1 MRGAIKSHPFGT
13 QVPRKV
19 RHACRSGA
27 ILLLLSPLQQF
38 LIAEEKDRLARRAQ
52 QDAIK
57 NAKKQAIDTL
67 QELQTLEQQRE
78 TIMGKLQEAQNNVV
92 RFAQPEANPD
102 DLAQLAKIPET
113 PEEELDTLVNVA
125 DAVIN
130 SNIKIGTVK
139 KLKFFSFFF

>member
-1 MRGAIKSHPFGT
+1 MNVVIIQFREEIKKISLKNLDLNN
-13 QVPRKV
+13 QKNMN
-19 RHACRSGA
+19 
-27 ILLLLSPLQQF
+27 ILF
-38 LIAEEKDRLARRAQ
+38 FAEEKDRLARRAQ

-78 TIMGKLQEAQNNVV
+78 NIMGKLQQAQNNVV
-92 RFAQPEANPD
+92 RFAQPQADPN

-130 SNIKIGTVK
+130 SNIKIGMY
-139 KLKFFSFFF
+139 

>member
-1 MRGAIKSHPFGT
+1 MNVVIIQFREEINKFSFKKNLDLNN
-13 QVPRKV
+13 QNNKN
-19 RHACRSGA
+19 
-27 ILLLLSPLQQF
+27 ILF
-38 LIAEEKDRLARRAQ
+38 FAEEKDRLARRAQ

-78 TIMGKLQEAQNNVV
+78 NIMGKLQQAQNNVV
-92 RFAQPEANPD
+92 RFAQPQADPN

-130 SNIKIGTVK
+130 SNIKIGIRRNVCLFK
-139 KLKFFSFFF
+139 EIED

>member
-1 MRGAIKSHPFGT
+1 MNVVIIQFREEIKKISLKNLDLNN
-13 QVPRKV
+13 QKNKN
-19 RHACRSGA
+19 
-27 ILLLLSPLQQF
+27 ILF
-38 LIAEEKDRLARRAQ
+38 FAEEKDRLARRAQ

-78 TIMGKLQEAQNNVV
+78 NIMGKLQQAQNNVV
-92 RFAQPEANPD
+92 RFAQPQADPN

-130 SNIKIGTVK
+130 SNIKIGIRRNVCLFK
-139 KLKFFSFFF
+139 EIED

>member
-1 MRGAIKSHPFGT
+1 MNVVIIQFSLKNLDLNN
-13 QVPRKV
+13 QKNKN
-19 RHACRSGA
+19 
-27 ILLLLSPLQQF
+27 ILF
-38 LIAEEKDRLARRAQ
+38 FAEEKDRLARRAQ

-78 TIMGKLQEAQNNVV
+78 NIMGKLQQAQNNVV
-92 RFAQPEANPD
+92 RFAQPQADPN

-130 SNIKIGTVK
+130 SNIKIGIRRNVCLFK
-139 KLKFFSFFF
+139 EIED

>member
-1 MRGAIKSHPFGT
+1 MHVCQR
-13 QVPRKV
+13 
-19 RHACRSGA
+19 GA
-27 ILLLLSPLQQF
+27 ILLLLSLMHQF

-130 SNIKIGTVK
+130 SNIKIQQ
-139 KLKFFSFFF
+139 LSSN

>member
-1 MRGAIKSHPFGT
+1 MNVVIIQFSLKNLDLNNQKS
-13 QVPRKV
+13 KN
-19 RHACRSGA
+19 
-27 ILLLLSPLQQF
+27 ILF
-38 LIAEEKDRLARRAQ
+38 FAEEKDRLARRAQ

-78 TIMGKLQEAQNNVV
+78 NIMGKLQEAQNNVV
-92 RFAQPEANPD
+92 RFAQPQADPN

-130 SNIKIGTVK
+130 SNIKIGIRRNVCLFK
-139 KLKFFSFFF
+139 EIED

>member
-1 MRGAIKSHPFGT
+1 MNVVIIQFREEIKKIFLKKNLDLNN
-13 QVPRKV
+13 QKNKN
-19 RHACRSGA
+19 
-27 ILLLLSPLQQF
+27 ILF
-38 LIAEEKDRLARRAQ
+38 FAEEKDRLARRAQ

-78 TIMGKLQEAQNNVV
+78 NIMGKLQQAQNNVV
-92 RFAQPEANPD
+92 RFAQPQADPN

-130 SNIKIGTVK
+130 SNIKIGIRRNVCLFK
-139 KLKFFSFFF
+139 EIED

>member
-1 MRGAIKSHPFGT
+1 MNVVIIQFREEINKFSLKKNLDLNN
-13 QVPRKV
+13 QNNKN
-19 RHACRSGA
+19 
-27 ILLLLSPLQQF
+27 ILF
-38 LIAEEKDRLARRAQ
+38 FAEEKDRLARRAQ

-78 TIMGKLQEAQNNVV
+78 NIMGKLQQAQNNVV
-92 RFAQPEANPD
+92 RFAQPQADPN

-130 SNIKIGTVK
+130 SNIKIGIRRNVCLFK
-139 KLKFFSFFF
+139 EIED

>member
-1 MRGAIKSHPFGT
+1 MNVVIIQFREEIKKISLKNLDLNN
-13 QVPRKV
+13 QNNKN
-19 RHACRSGA
+19 
-27 ILLLLSPLQQF
+27 ILF
-38 LIAEEKDRLARRAQ
+38 FAEEKDRLARRAQ

-78 TIMGKLQEAQNNVV
+78 NIMGKLQQAQNDVV
-92 RFAQPEANPD
+92 RFAQPQADPN

-130 SNIKIGTVK
+130 SNIKIGIRRNVCLFK
-139 KLKFFSFFF
+139 EIED

>member
-1 MRGAIKSHPFGT
+1 MNVVIIQSREEIKKIFLKKNLDLNN
-13 QVPRKV
+13 QKNKN
-19 RHACRSGA
+19 
-27 ILLLLSPLQQF
+27 ILF
-38 LIAEEKDRLARRAQ
+38 FAEEKDRLARRAQ

-78 TIMGKLQEAQNNVV
+78 NIMGKLQQAQNNVV
-92 RFAQPEANPD
+92 RFAQPQADPN

-130 SNIKIGTVK
+130 SNIKIGIRRNVCLFK
-139 KLKFFSFFF
+139 EIED

>member
-1 MRGAIKSHPFGT
+1 MRASLCT
-13 QVPRKV
+13 ALVCQR
-19 RHACRSGA
+19 GA

-38 LIAEEKDRLARRAQ
+38 LIAEQKDRLARRAQ

-130 SNIKIGTVK
+130 SNIKIGKEIFNFTK
-139 KLKFFSFFF
+139 K

>member
-1 MRGAIKSHPFGT
+1 MNVVIIQFSLKNLDLNK
-13 QVPRKV
+13 QKNKN
-19 RHACRSGA
+19 
-27 ILLLLSPLQQF
+27 ILF
-38 LIAEEKDRLARRAQ
+38 FAEEKDRLARRAQ

-78 TIMGKLQEAQNNVV
+78 NIMGKLQEAQNNVV
-92 RFAQPEANPD
+92 RFAQPQADPN

-130 SNIKIGTVK
+130 SNIKIGIRRNVCLFK
-139 KLKFFSFFF
+139 EIED

>member
-1 MRGAIKSHPFGT
+1 MNVVIIQFSLKNLDLNNQKS
-13 QVPRKV
+13 KN
-19 RHACRSGA
+19 
-27 ILLLLSPLQQF
+27 ILF
-38 LIAEEKDRLARRAQ
+38 FAEEKDRLARRAQ

-78 TIMGKLQEAQNNVV
+78 NIMGKLQQAQNNVV
-92 RFAQPEANPD
+92 RFAQPQADPN

-130 SNIKIGTVK
+130 SNIKIGIRRNVCLFK
-139 KLKFFSFFF
+139 EIED

>member
-1 MRGAIKSHPFGT
+1 MNVVIIQFREEINKFSLKKNLDLNN
-13 QVPRKV
+13 QNNKN
-19 RHACRSGA
+19 
-27 ILLLLSPLQQF
+27 ILF
-38 LIAEEKDRLARRAQ
+38 FAEEKDRLARRAQ

-78 TIMGKLQEAQNNVV
+78 NIMGKLQEAQNNVV
-92 RFAQPEANPD
+92 RFAQPQADPN

-130 SNIKIGTVK
+130 SNIKIGIRRNVCLFK
-139 KLKFFSFFF
+139 EIED